1 VQYVDSRFRLIIA
14 VIIALGS
21 IIGYFSTT
29 SDNPITGEKQRV
41 ALTPKQ
47 EIALGMQSA
56 PQMAAQFGGL
66 SRNAEASALVKKAGG
81 EIASGAAARSPY
93 KFDFHLLADPRT
105 VNAFALPGGQI
116 FITEGLL
123 RLLRTKGELAA
134 VLGHEAGHVLARH
147 GAEHLAKQQLTQGLV
162 GAVAVGSGDYNS
174 AQLAQ
179 MVGSIINMKYGRDDE
194 LEADALGIRFSAE
207 AGYDP
212 RAMLGVMEVLA
223 KASQGARQPEM
234 LSTHPNP
241 ENRVERIK
249 QEIAKQ
255 FPNGV
260 PQGLV
265 R

>member
-1 VQYVDSRFRLIIA
+1 
-14 VIIALGS
+14 
-21 IIGYFSTT
+21 
-29 SDNPITGEKQRV
+29 
-41 ALTPKQ
+41 
-47 EIALGMQSA
+47 
-56 PQMAAQFGGL
+56 
-66 SRNAEASALVKKAGG
+66 
-81 EIASGAAARSPY
+81 
-93 KFDFHLLADPRT
+93 
-105 VNAFALPGGQI
+105 
-116 FITEGLL
+116 
-123 RLLRTKGELAA
+123 
-134 VLGHEAGHVLARH
+134 
-147 GAEHLAKQQLTQGLV
+147 
-162 GAVAVGSGDYNS
+162 
-174 AQLAQ
+174 